1 MLINFIKLRKIFFI
15 FSGILIVG
23 GIILLFVFGLK
34 LGQDF
39 TGGSIL
45 EIEYKGERPSNPEI
59 KNSLSELNLGD
70 FSIQPTAEKGIILKM
85 KNLSEE
91 EHQKLLE
98 KLSTSGEI
106 EEKRFESVGPTIGKE
121 LKEKTKVVIIVS
133 ILAIVFYIIIA
144 FSKVSKI
151 IRSWQYG
158 ATSFFILLHD
168 VLIPLI
174 IFAILGKFYN
184 VQLTIPVVTALLIV
198 VGYAI
203 NNVVVVYDR
212 LRENLLI
219 EKNPNLEECGN
230 KAINQTLSRQIN
242 TSLTTL
248 FPLLAI
254 LFFGGETL
262 KYFSLALISGI
273 LSGTY
278 SSIFL
283 AIPILISWQK
293 LMKRK
298 Y

>member
-184 VQLTIPVVTALLIV
+184 VQLTIPVVTALLTV